1 MLFRKMRRD
10 MRLNLSQ
17 FISIFLM
24 SILGVFVYTGIHA
37 EWAGME
43 TEVNRYYASSHMPDL
58 WVYGSNF
65 TVDDVNS
72 VNTLSGVSKAARLL
86 CTDGT
91 AELPGRP
98 ILRVNIF
105 TSADIS
111 TPHIVE
117 GNTFDPDSEGLWL
130 DYSFAKAHNIKTG
143 DLLTINLLNTEYTAN
158 VSGLIM
164 HPEYIHNVK
173 DESTIMPDPETF
185 GHVFI
190 TAASLE
196 NAEMLPYNQLLLL
209 LDDGADADSVQAQL
223 EKHFNDRYILQISR
237 KTHPSAA
244 VIHSEINQS
253 KAIGG
258 IFPVVFFLIAALSMF
273 TTMTRLTSGQRT
285 QIGILKA
292 IGFSNKKILF
302 HYVSYGI
309 WIGLAGGITGLVSGP
324 LVIPPI
330 LFVLQRSMYD
340 LPDWYSVLSFSDFL
354 AVILAIVCCGASS
367 WFACR
372 KELCEVPAA
381 VLRPKVIKAA
391 RHSALEKSKLWL
403 RLGFSAQWN
412 LRDLLRNRTRS
423 LMAILGVLG
432 CSALFIFGLGLR
444 DTTFGLS
451 RWMYY
456 DINRYESRILL
467 EDSATEAEISAIAAE
482 YEGQWISESAV
493 EIKAGDSKETGTLS
507 VLGDGDLIRFEDDKG
522 VPVTISDNDICL
534 TYKMADLLDIKQGDA
549 IQWRVY
555 GEKEWTGS
563 NVTLLYRAPMGQ
575 GISMTRERYE
585 DLDFTFRPTALLTSD
600 AVPETAEIDG
610 IKGVQSRNNLISS
623 LDALLESIKLI
634 IVILLLAAIILG
646 CVVLYNLGSL
656 SFTER
661 IRELATLKVLGYF
674 SGELRSLLNKQNIW
688 ITIIGILLGI
698 PAGKALI
705 RILLSAMSDSMDFV
719 MVISPFTYIVSILG
733 TFLLSMCISLFQAR
747 KIKGIDM
754 VSSLKSVE

>member
-24 SILGVFVYTGIHA
+24 AILGVFVYTGIHTQ
-37 EWAGME
+37 WAGIEAE
-43 TEVNRYYASSHMPDL
+43 TSRYYASSNMPDL
-58 WVYGSNF
+58 WIYSNNF
-65 TVDDVNS
+65 TVDDVSS
-72 VNTLSGVSKAARLL
+72 VNELTGVSKAARRL
-86 CTDGT
+86 CIDGS
-91 AELPGRP
+91 AELPGKP

-111 TPHIVE
+111 TPHVVE
-117 GNTFDPDSEGLWL
+117 GNAFDPESEGLWL
-130 DYSFAKAHNIKTG
+130 DFSFARAHGIKTG
-143 DLLTINLLNTEYTAN
+143 DPLTVNLLNTKYTAN

-185 GHVFI
+185 GHVFVS
-190 TAASLE
+190 AASLE
-196 NAEMLPYNQLLLL
+196 NADMLPYNQLLLL
-209 LDDGADADSVQAQL
+209 LDDSADTGTVQIRL
-223 EKHFNDRYILQISR
+223 EEHFDDRYILQISR

-244 VIHSEINQS
+244 AIYSEINQS

-258 IFPVVFFLIAALSMF
+258 IFPVVFFLIAALSML
-273 TTMTRLTSGQRT
+273 TTMTRMTTGQRT

-309 WIGLAGGITGLVSGP
+309 WIGLAGGLIGLVTGP
-324 LVIPPI
+324 LVIPPL
-330 LFVLQRSMYD
+330 LFVMQRSIYD

-354 AVILAIVCCGASS
+354 TVILAVLCCSASS

-372 KELCEVPAA
+372 KELREVPAA
-381 VLRPKVIKAA
+381 VLRPKAAKAV

-403 RLGFSAQWN
+403 RLGFSTQWN

-423 LMAILGVLG
+423 LMAVLGVLG
-432 CSALFIFGLGLR
+432 CSALLIFGLGLR
-444 DTTFGLS
+444 DTTSGLS
-451 RWMYY
+451 RWMYH

-467 EDSATEAEISAIAAE
+467 ENPATETNISAIASE
-482 YEGQWISESAV
+482 YEGQWIFESAV
-493 EIKAGDSKETGTLS
+493 EIKAGNNKENGSLS
-507 VLGDGDLIRFEDDKG
+507 VLGNGDLVRFEDNKG
-522 VPVTISDNDICL
+522 TPITLPPNGICL
-534 TYKMADLLDIKQGDA
+534 TYKMAGLLNIRQGDV

-555 GEKEWTGS
+555 GEKEWVS
-563 NVTLLYRAPMGQ
+563 SAVTLLYRTPMGQ

-585 DLDFTFRPTALLTSD
+585 DLGFAFSPNVLLSSD
-600 AVPETAEIDG
+600 TVSGGLEMDG
-610 IKGVQSRNNLISS
+610 IKSVQHRNDLISS

-634 IVILLLAAIILG
+634 IVILILAAIVLG
-646 CVVLYNLGSL
+646 SVVLYNLGSL

-674 SGELRSLLNKQNIW
+674 SRELRSLLNKQNIW
-688 ITIIGILLGI
+688 MTSIGILLGI
-698 PAGKALI
+698 PAGMSLI
-705 RILLSAMSDSMDFV
+705 RILLSTMSDSMDFM
-719 MVISPFTYIVSILG
+719 MVISPLTYVISVAG
-733 TFLLSMCISLFQAR
+733 TFLLSMCISFVQAG